1 MIRADELQVKPK
13 IYRYNFSDEFAQE
26 LYEFSKTH
34 QYDDRESFKEAWDNW
49 TEENEEL
56 IEEETVRLYDL
67 NYTGDVMNKMF
78 KSARYYFRKKGTEK
92 KAPAK
97 HGSHT
102 YLKKSLLEEMDRH
115 ISENLDKKPSESYAE
130 FVKLCESGET
140 REKYDDISSFEDKM
154 KKAYKNRYF
163 IIASKTGV

>member
-1 MIRADELQVKPK
+1 MICQEEPQVKPK

-34 QYDDRESFKEAWDNW
+34 QYDDREDFKEAWTDW

-56 IEEETVRLYDL
+56 IEQETVRLHDL
-67 NYTGDVMNKMF
+67 SYSGNVMDKMF

-97 HGSHT
+97 HRSHT

-115 ISENLDKKPSESYAE
+115 ISENLDKKPSESYTE

-140 REKYDDISSFEDKM
+140 REKEDYISSLEDKM

-163 IIASKTGV
+163 IIASKTVV